1 MSLIQIFLIVFALF
15 AITRVLRQFKKGG
28 LTLAWLL
35 FWVAFWLV
43 AGVVVALP
51 QTTDLVAQFVGVGRG
66 ADLIIYLS
74 LVALF
79 FLIFKLFAKIESVE
93 QEITRLVR
101 KLAIEEVEEKG
112 EEVPAEPD
120 PASPERK

>member
-1 MSLIQIFLIVFALF
+1 MTLIQLFLITFAVF

-35 FWVAFWLV
+35 FWMVFWI
-43 AGVVVALP
+43 GVTTVVALP
-51 QTTDLVAQFVGVGRG
+51 QTTDVVARLVGVGRG

-74 LVALF
+74 IIGLF
-79 FLIFKLFAKIESVE
+79 FLFFKLFAKIESVE

-101 KLAIEEVEEKG
+101 TLAMKESEQHN
-112 EEVPAEPD
+112 D
-120 PASPERK
+120 DHAS